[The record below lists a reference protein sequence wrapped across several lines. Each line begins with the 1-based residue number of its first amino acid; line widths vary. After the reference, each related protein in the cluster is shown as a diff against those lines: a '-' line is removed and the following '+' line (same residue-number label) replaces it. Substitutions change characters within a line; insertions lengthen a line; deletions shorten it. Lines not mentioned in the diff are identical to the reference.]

1 MAGFIPY
8 VIRAKISNS
17 ASIWPWNSG
26 YHHPGAY
33 ILIIS
38 HFICDKRGRNT
49 YSTFLGS
56 CTPKFGAHSLQ
67 IYGLIILTMVQSSM
81 LLLQG
86 RSFCF
91 WPTHGRMRDKDDEL
105 GRLLFCQF
113 SSFRNSDPT
122 PRQHKALPIYVS
134 MKLSNGL
141 CSYILS
147 ICAMVANLPIPAAIL
162 SKFKDLYHPRDM
174 LSIWFCG
181 NN

>member
-8 VIRAKISNS
+8 IIRAKISNS

-67 IYGLIILTMVQSSM
+67 IYGLIIWQWSSQVCYCYKAGHSVFGQPM
-81 LLLQG
+81 GGWGTKMTSLADFYFANSA
-86 RSFCF
+86 RSETQTQ
-91 WPTHGRMRDKDDEL
+91 PQDNT
-105 GRLLFCQF
+105 
-113 SSFRNSDPT
+113 
-122 PRQHKALPIYVS
+122 
-134 MKLSNGL
+134 KLSPSMFQWN
-141 CSYILS
+141 SQMAYI
-147 ICAMVANLPIPAAIL
+147 AIFYQYVQWL
-162 SKFKDLYHPRDM
+162 QTYQ
-174 LSIWFCG
+174 
-181 NN
+181 